1 MFKLMTVRGN
11 NYKKKKTN
19 TVTVILAPD
28 IPTYPVL
35 QSFQIL
41 LKISRSVE
49 LTHKNVS
56 LDGQT
61 LGSLLHAANLF
72 GQGIKK
78 KKRKR
83 KISMKANVLQIQLY
97 IFSFSIF

>member
-1 MFKLMTVRGN
+1 MCLSEICACIIIKIDMFKLMTVRGN

-49 LTHKNVS
+49 LTERTRMCHWT
-56 LDGQT
+56 D
-61 LGSLLHAANLF
+61 
-72 GQGIKK
+72 
-78 KKRKR
+78 RP
-83 KISMKANVLQIQLY
+83 
-97 IFSFSIF
+97 